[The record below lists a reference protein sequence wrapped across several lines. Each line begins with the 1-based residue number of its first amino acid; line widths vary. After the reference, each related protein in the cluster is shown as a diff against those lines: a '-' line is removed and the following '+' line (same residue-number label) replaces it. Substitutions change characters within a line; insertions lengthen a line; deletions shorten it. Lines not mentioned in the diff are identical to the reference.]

1 MSQSQVERLDLTT
14 QKQTKKRF
22 FIVFLLFVTVVINY
36 LDRAN
41 LSIAAPAMMR
51 DLELTTEQIG
61 WIFSAWGL
69 SYACFQIPA
78 GWLVDKFKPKYF
90 LAAILILW
98 SIATVIIGFVS
109 NFLLI
114 IALRFIVGM
123 FEAPSYPINSKIV
136 TNWIPENERA
146 SSIAV
151 YTSAQFVGL
160 AFLAPVLSWILMTY
174 DWHMVF
180 IVTGAVGILWAIYW
194 LFAYNEPKD
203 FPGISDSEL
212 EYLKDNGALLDE
224 QVAEK
229 KTATDED
236 KSGFW
241 GDLLYIVT
249 RRKIIGTCIGQFALG
264 SATIFFLTWFPTYLV
279 EYHNLSFIKA
289 GFMAS
294 LPFLCGF
301 LGVLCSGFTSDYLLK
316 KGYSLAT
323 ARKTPIITGL
333 LLTSTIIGAEFFQ
346 STTMVVVFMSIAFFA
361 TGLASIT
368 WSLVASLAPKRLI
381 GLTGGVF
388 NFIGG
393 LSAVITPAIIGYL
406 ADGTSFFYPLLF
418 IVSLGFIGALSYIFL
433 VGKIE
438 RIEDRV

>member
-1 MSQSQVERLDLTT
+1 MSQSQVERLDLSTG
-14 QKQTKKRF
+14 KQTKKRF

-51 DLELTTEQIG
+51 DLDLTTEQIG

-90 LAAILILW
+90 LATILILW

-136 TNWIPENERA
+136 TNWIPESERA
-146 SSIAV
+146 SSIAI

-160 AFLAPVLSWILMTY
+160 AFLAPVLSYILMTY
-174 DWHMVF
+174 NWQMVF
-180 IVTGAVGILWAIYW
+180 IVTGGVGILWAIYW

-203 FPGISDSEL
+203 FPGISQSEL
-212 EYLKDNGALLDE
+212 DYLKDNGALLDE

-229 KTATDED
+229 KVTDSESKTD
-236 KSGFW
+236 FW

-279 EYHNLSFIKA
+279 EYHNLSFVKA

-323 ARKTPIITGL
+323 ARKIL
-333 LLTSTIIGAEFFQ
+333 LL
-346 STTMVVVFMSIAFFA
+346 
-361 TGLASIT
+361 
-368 WSLVASLAPKRLI
+368 
-381 GLTGGVF
+381 
-388 NFIGG
+388 
-393 LSAVITPAIIGYL
+393 
-406 ADGTSFFYPLLF
+406 
-418 IVSLGFIGALSYIFL
+418 
-433 VGKIE
+433 
-438 RIEDRV
+438 RVYS